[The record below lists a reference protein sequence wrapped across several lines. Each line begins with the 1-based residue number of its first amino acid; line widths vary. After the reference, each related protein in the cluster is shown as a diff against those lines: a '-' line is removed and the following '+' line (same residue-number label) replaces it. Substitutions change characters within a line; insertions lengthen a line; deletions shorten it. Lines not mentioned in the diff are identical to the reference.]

1 MVISPYLRS
10 RRLRVTLTEVA
21 DGLAGAYDEMSFG
34 PEYGRRGSDRRL
46 EASEPFYDHAPPP
59 YRTRKRQR
67 ANVPRRTR
75 EDDEPAVTV
84 SAKKGIRIDNAQ
96 QVWEFYDQRFKKIQQ
111 NTCKLIAKAWIK
123 AIAPKKQSTHPYTGT
138 KIPDWWP
145 KPLGPSKD
153 EGMRHKEPDHLFK
166 PGKTIVSCDLKMY
179 D

>member
-1 MVISPYLRS
+1 
-10 RRLRVTLTEVA
+10 
-21 DGLAGAYDEMSFG
+21 MSFG
-34 PEYGRRGSDRRL
+34 PEYHGRRGSDRRM
-46 EASEPFYDHAPPP
+46 ETAEEFYDHAPPT

-67 ANVPRRTR
+67 ANVPRRVR
-75 EDDEPAVTV
+75 DDDEPAVTV
-84 SAKKGIRIDNAQ
+84 SAKKGIRINNAQ
-96 QVWEFYDQRFKKIQQ
+96 EVWDFYDQRFKKIQQ

-166 PGKTIVSCDLKMY
+166 PGKTIVSCDFKKYDWLKTPT
-179 D
+179 